1 MERKVQKH
9 FVDEGFGF
17 PVHLLNVP
25 MVKVRGQW
33 TPDVDYNKLQKIV
46 LKQLAHKP
54 GRLSGDEIHFIRQAL
69 EMTLQQFAKRL
80 GLSHVAV
87 IKWEKVGAEATSM
100 NWSTE
105 KDIRLFV
112 LSMVKASSKDS
123 MALYAFLEEVLPS
136 KSVKIEVEID
146 EAA

>member
-9 FVDEGFGF
+9 FVDMGFGF
-17 PVHLLNVP
+17 PVHLINVP
-25 MVKVRGQW
+25 MIKVRGQW
-33 TPDVDYNKLQKIV
+33 TPDVDYNKLQGLV
-46 LKQLAHKP
+46 LKQLAHKS
-54 GRLSGDEIHFIRQAL
+54 GRLSGAEVHFIRQAL

-80 GLSHVAV
+80 GVSHVAV
-87 IKWEKVGAEATSM
+87 IKWEKVGSESTTM

-112 LSMVKASSKDS
+112 LSRLGASSKDA

-136 KSVKIEVEID
+136 RSVKIEVPLD
-146 EAA
+146 DVA